1 MTMVRM
7 MMSDDICARDGFVDN
22 YNVDDDDTDKGI
34 DILEM
39 ILIVLWT
46 LLVIVSM
53 VTLMII

>member
-1 MTMVRM
+1 MVRM